1 MMYGR
6 SSIFAKKIYLFANLA
21 EQEQGQR
28 TRAAALGVGGAGRN
42 RVRGGEKSI
51 GGALEDW
58 RLAKTAGGRSL
69 GPPSVCGR
77 TNGRRTTMASSDESY
92 NQEYLRLRRLESGFN
107 VRKISVSLR
116 ANPTHLSRAGKSG
129 AKAVALDGARVFRD
143 SGQVKRREVR
153 LRIIRDD
160 KLAPMTLSH
169 VWVWTWCRTGA
180 ALARGLSI
188 VRCCDQK

>member
-1 MMYGR
+1 MSIR
-6 SSIFAKKIYLFANLA
+6 SSIFAQRIHLFANFA
-21 EQEQGQR
+21 EQGQGQR
-28 TRAAALGVGGAGRN
+28 TRGGAGRWRRWPKS

-153 LRIIRDD
+153 LRIIRGDT
-160 KLAPMTLSH
+160 LAPKTLSH

-188 VRCCDQK
+188 ARCCDQK